1 MGDGGIL
8 LRKLRRNFDE
18 GTLICDKW
26 ILTRNQEIMVIC
38 RILRRLLVP
47 TRSGR
52 LGPSLRSTHFRC
64 QVLALSLRDQTH
76 NLLISLDFSTVV
88 FEQENVKSFNIEDM
102 ATFDTVSKMKSEM
115 GNLRADLANQEKLTG
130 EDKVFLTCKTIASSR
145 LPANR
150 LDF

>member
-1 MGDGGIL
+1 M
-8 LRKLRRNFDE
+8 RKLRRNFDE
-18 GTLICDKW
+18 GTLNCDKW

-52 LGPSLRSTHFRC
+52 PGPSLRSTHFRC
-64 QVLALSLRDQTH
+64 HVLLALSLRDQTH

-88 FEQENVKSFNIEDM
+88 SEQENVKSFNIEDM

-130 EDKVFLTCKTIASSR
+130 DDKVFLTCKTIASSR